1 MSQHHKSGQRRHRGN
16 NRDRRSDPR
25 QNDRPYRV
33 DRPKPAAAKPSF
45 FQRLLGLFGLG
56 SKGKSTATAKNG
68 SRPASQSEPRPAR
81 SAAPA
86 APAGSRPPREREE
99 RPARAPRQPVLH
111 EVTSGRL
118 YVGNLSY
125 DCTESDL
132 SELFNGVGKVKYAEV
147 VTHKHNQRSK
157 GFAFVEM
164 FNFEDAK
171 RAVAELHDK
180 EFMGR
185 KLLVCGARN
194 ERPDSAELR
203 SSADE
208 SATMAGS
215 STD

>member
-1 MSQHHKSGQRRHRGN
+1 MSQHHKSGQRRRRGN
-16 NRDRRSDPR
+16 NRDRRADSR
-25 QNDRPYRV
+25 QNDRPYFV
-33 DRPKPAAAKPSF
+33 DRPKPAVAKPSF
-45 FQRLLGLFGLG
+45 FQRLLGFFGLG
-56 SKGKSTATAKNG
+56 SKGKPASSGRNG
-68 SRPASQSEPRPAR
+68 VRPATPRPAR
-81 SAAPA
+81 AGADAA
-86 APAGSRPPREREE
+86 SRPPREREE
-99 RPARAPRQPVLH
+99 RQARPPRQPVLH

-132 SELFNGVGKVKYAEV
+132 FELFNGVGKVRYAEV

-194 ERPDSAELR
+194 ERPDDAVTRGDDRVDET
-203 SSADE
+203 DE
-208 SATMAGS
+208 SAAPAS
-215 STD
+215 QPNA